1 MAFADDY
8 NTVPER
14 LKEFFEKYPTGCFQ
28 RVGPVE
34 MFEVE
39 GVHYLAFTAAAFRDP
54 ADPCP
59 GYGTAWER
67 VPGLTKFTQNSEL
80 QNAETSAWGRAII
93 AVGAADAKKGIAS
106 REDVASRQAEQ
117 DYYQSPEYAEQQRIP
132 GLRSAVAA
140 SLAKLKATQ
149 PETTEDLALWF
160 KEQDLPRPERMS
172 VEQCERVIDH
182 LMTLPGPSSTDGS
195 DGTPTEGKA

>member
-14 LKEFFEKYPTGCFQ
+14 LREFFKKYPTGCFQ
-28 RVGPVE
+28 RVGPIE
-34 MFEVE
+34 MFEVD
-39 GVHYLAFTAAAFRDP
+39 GIHYLAYTAAAFRDST
-54 ADPCP
+54 DPCP

-106 REDVASRQAEQ
+106 SEDVQSRQAEQ
-117 DYYQSPEYAEQQRIP
+117 DYYASPEYQEQQRIP
-132 GLRSAVAA
+132 GLRSSVASA
-140 SLAKLKATQ
+140 LEKLKKNQ
-149 PETTEDLALWF
+149 PETTAGLAAWF
-160 KEQDLPRPERMS
+160 KDQDLPRPERMS
-172 VEQCERVIDH
+172 VEQCELVIDH
-182 LMTLPGPSSTDGS
+182 LMSLPDP
-195 DGTPTEGKA
+195 EGAAA